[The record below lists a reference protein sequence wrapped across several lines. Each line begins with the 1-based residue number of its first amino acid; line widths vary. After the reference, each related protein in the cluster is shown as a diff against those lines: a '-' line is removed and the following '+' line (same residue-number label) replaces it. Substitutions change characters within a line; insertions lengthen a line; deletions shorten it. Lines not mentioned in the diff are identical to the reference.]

1 MGIAHETPDASD
13 LRSIIQSSTEARDR
27 ETAVR
32 AALSAVREDAVSIED
47 LYVDVLSPLLEDI
60 GRSWAHGSERI
71 WEEHYISQTVRTI
84 IESLYLDVRAQASNV
99 PRRGK
104 LVLLA
109 CPPKERH
116 EMGLRMLADRFE
128 LAGYDVI
135 YLGAD
140 TPLAE
145 IVSAAQTTGADIV
158 ALSVSTVFER
168 LDFRKFVD
176 DLRASLPDT
185 RIVVGGAA
193 FASQEHWPA
202 EDVLDTHELGLE
214 RLRRDG

>member
-1 MGIAHETPDASD
+1 LAIDHDSPAANE
-13 LRSIIQSSTEARDR
+13 LRTVIRSSTEARER
-27 ETAVR
+27 EIAVR
-32 AALSAVREDAVSIED
+32 AALSAVREGTVSIED

-71 WEEHYISQTVRTI
+71 WEEHYVSQTVRTI
-84 IESLYLDVRAQASNV
+84 VESLYLVMREQASTV

-109 CPPKERH
+109 CPPKEQH
-116 EMGLRMLADRFE
+116 ELGLRMLADRFE
-128 LAGYDVI
+128 LAGYGVV

-145 IVSAAQTTGADIV
+145 IISAAQTTGADIV

-168 LDFRKFVD
+168 LDFRRFVD
-176 DLRASLPDT
+176 DLRAALPAT
-185 RIVVGGAA
+185 RIVVGGPA
-193 FASQEHWPA
+193 FAKQEHWPA

-214 RLRRDG
+214 RLRQDG